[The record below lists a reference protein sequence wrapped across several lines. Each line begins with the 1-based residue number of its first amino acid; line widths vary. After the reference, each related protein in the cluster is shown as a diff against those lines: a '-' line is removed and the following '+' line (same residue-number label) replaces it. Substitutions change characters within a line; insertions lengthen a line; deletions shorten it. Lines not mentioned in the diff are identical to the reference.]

1 MQLQQAPAIIP
12 YNRYQIDDIRTLC
25 SQECIP
31 SLRSVLSVDCTFNM
45 SSLFVTAMVFRNKK
59 VVRKVS
65 QEPSI
70 FVGPVMLHGDGK
82 FVTYH
87 HFFSSVN
94 ATLNGTTVDSKE

>member
-1 MQLQQAPAIIP
+1 
-12 YNRYQIDDIRTLC
+12 
-25 SQECIP
+25 
-31 SLRSVLSVDCTFNM
+31 M

-70 FVGPVMLHGDGK
+70 FVGPLMLYGDGK

-94 ATLNGTTVDSKE
+94 ATLNGTTVDSKEIVCKGMVTGLDEEQALVNAAKTSGEADDMEQHDCRCC